1 MSIEVRPV
9 EDAEQWNGYL
19 DHAPT
24 PTPFH
29 YAEVLDVLASAA
41 DATLHRLAGFK
52 GQEPIGLFPV
62 FEVERGPVTGVFS
75 PPPELKVPYLG
86 PTLVVRGDAPKR
98 RRLDRQH
105 HEFVERTLD
114 HLSAS
119 IDPGFVQVRTPPG
132 YDDVR
137 PFSWRAY
144 EADPRYTY
152 VVDLTKSEEGL
163 LASFSSDARRNVTD
177 EYDTDFEIV
186 AGDAADIE
194 RIVAQTAERHA
205 EQDEPFPVDPAFVV
219 DLYEAAPDGVVR
231 PLVCRVDGEF
241 ASGTVCLETTDAAIR
256 WVGSAKPS
264 CDIPANDLIDWTYCR
279 RAADRGVEAFDLAG
293 ANNPR
298 IAEYKA
304 KFAPDLVPYYRLKSA
319 SRTMDVAVSLYNKL
333 R

>member
-9 EDAEQWNGYL
+9 DDDERWNGYL
-19 DHAPT
+19 EHAPT

-41 DATLHRLAGFK
+41 GATLHRLGGFK
-52 GQEPIGLFPV
+52 GQEPVGLFPV
-62 FEVERGPVTGVFS
+62 FEVDRGPVSGVFS
-75 PPPELKVPYLG
+75 PPPDLKVPYLG

-105 HEFVERTLD
+105 HEFVERTVE

-119 IDPGFVQVRTPPG
+119 MDPGLVNVRTPPG

-137 PFSWRAY
+137 PFSWNEY

-152 VVDLTKSEEGL
+152 VVDITRSEEEL
-163 LASFSSDARRNVTD
+163 LDSFSSDARRNVTD
-177 EYDTDFEIV
+177 DYDVDYEILP
-186 AGDAADIE
+186 GDAADIE
-194 RIVAQTAERHA
+194 RIVEQTRRRHA
-205 EQDEPFPVDPAFVV
+205 EQGEPFPIDSSFVV
-219 DLYEAAPDGVVR
+219 DLYEAAPKGVVR
-231 PLVCRVDGEF
+231 PVVCRIDGEF
-241 ASGTVCLETTDAAIR
+241 TAGTVCLEAHGAAIR
-256 WVGSAKPS
+256 WVGSAKPP
-264 CDIPANDLIDWTYCR
+264 CDLPANDLIDWEYCR
-279 RAADRGVEAFDLAG
+279 RAAGRGVRSFDLAG
-293 ANNPR
+293 ANTPR

-304 KFAPDLVPYYRLKSA
+304 KFAPDLVPYYRVKHA